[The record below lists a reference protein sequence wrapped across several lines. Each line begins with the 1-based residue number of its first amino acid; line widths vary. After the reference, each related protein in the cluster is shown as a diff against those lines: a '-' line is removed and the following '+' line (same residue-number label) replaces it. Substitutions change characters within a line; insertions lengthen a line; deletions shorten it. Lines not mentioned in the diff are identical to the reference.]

1 MTKFF
6 PATLLIPAA
15 SYSFHSTTVTF
26 WKTSGISSYMWR
38 ESSERMIRSSFW
50 TTWGKQNIFLA
61 SFLAC
66 LIYLIRHSPTGIHT
80 PYKKNK
86 VPSSLWGAWQRSTSG
101 QAIFKKKVLPELL
114 PFFTTGKSSIPNYP
128 FYELAMFRA
137 IYLYW
142 LIYLYLNFIVFPNLR
157 LNVTVPKS
165 NCIVKFPRPDAVLEK
180 NIVCI
185 EFFTNF
191 NWANVSISVYHLC
204 FTVPL

>member
-1 MTKFF
+1 MSHLSNTAFSDRNPYALQEKQGAFKLVRCLTKKH
-6 PATLLIPAA
+6 L
-15 SYSFHSTTVTF
+15 
-26 WKTSGISSYMWR
+26 W
-38 ESSERMIRSSFW
+38 
-50 TTWGKQNIFLA
+50 
-61 SFLAC
+61 
-66 LIYLIRHSPTGIHT
+66 
-80 PYKKNK
+80 
-86 VPSSLWGAWQRSTSG
+86 PSNFQ
-101 QAIFKKKVLPELL
+101 KKKVLPELL